1 MAGLCSCV
9 TNTPALITHSDT
21 SSVVSSS
28 RGKEALLAG
37 CLVLLHYTVSGNSI
51 TVIWDLPL
59 LLLISYESIYHP
71 RCFGL
76 DLRNVLLTSCQG
88 SKEETGPDMTSSIKA
103 ESRSVMCRYVCTSAT
118 DDPLVSQSVFTITEK
133 APTIYGVVAVSQ
145 FHIYLA
151 SLGTCL
157 A

>member
-1 MAGLCSCV
+1 MKAVAAGLCSCV
-9 TNTPALITHSDT
+9 TTPALITHSDT
-21 SSVVSSS
+21 SSAVSSIW
-28 RGKEALLAG
+28 GKEALLAG
-37 CLVLLHYTVSGNSI
+37 CLVLHCTVSGNCTK

-103 ESRSVMCRYVCTSAT
+103 ESRSELCRYVCTSAT
-118 DDPLVSQSVFTITEK
+118 DDPLVSQSVFTRRRPLF
-133 APTIYGVVAVSQ
+133 ALSHLRHY
-145 FHIYLA
+145 
-151 SLGTCL
+151 
-157 A
+157 